1 MMLPSRLR
9 LLMRFGLLAFGL
21 VLIGVLL
28 RIVLITRGIDV
39 ALKRAGAT
47 EIRFHVAQASPWR
60 LVVEDVGFLIG
71 LQPFSAGRVTLERA
85 HWWTPSFGGL
95 RIEQARVP
103 INLVNLHRR
112 TAAAEEK
119 PERALVPNSLPF
131 EQLTIDGELV
141 IHASGAAD
149 QALSIR
155 MEARYD
161 GEEWAGT
168 ARVAG
173 PGLSMEGLGRLHLEN
188 GEGSFE
194 LPEVALD
201 LKSSW
206 GLLQQ
211 LLPVPVEEWEIEGK
225 LTGRVMAQ
233 YARNQLT
240 AGGTVSL
247 REGRLVHPVKE
258 LEAGGIEADLE
269 FTDFENLVTK
279 PGTLRVR
286 ELRSGR
292 LVLRDLHAAVG
303 LSGGDRIEVTRLSV
317 QSLGGNLSTEPFHY
331 SPSAAEL
338 DVVVLVDGISVEEVM
353 GLTQNLPATATGRVD
368 GRLPVEI
375 GADGIQ
381 FGTGWLA
388 LEPGSFAE
396 IQFHAKGLLTGG
408 TAPGSTGFAVLEKIE
423 AGMLKLRIS
432 DLRLDVRP
440 PHAPA
445 GRSAQLHLKGE
456 PVDPQVKAPVTL
468 DLNVNGPLERLLKLG
483 MDSRVSIGSGK

>member
-1 MMLPSRLR
+1 MMLTSRRR
-9 LLMRFGLLAFGL
+9 LLMTFGILVFGV
-21 VLIGVLL
+21 VLIGILL
-28 RIVLITRGIDV
+28 RSVLITRGIDV

-47 EIRFHVAQASPWR
+47 EVRFHVAHASPWR
-60 LVVEDVGFLIG
+60 LVVEDVGFLMG
-71 LQPFSAGRVTLERA
+71 LQPFAAGRVTMDRA
-85 HWWTPSFGGL
+85 HWWTPSFGAVH
-95 RIEQARVP
+95 IEQARVP
-103 INLVNLHRR
+103 INLVGLFRQSSA
-112 TAAAEEK
+112 TEEK
-119 PERALVPNSLPF
+119 PERAPVPNGLPF
-131 EQLTIDGELV
+131 EQLTIDGQFLIRV
-141 IHASGAAD
+141 SGLAD
-149 QALSIR
+149 QALSVR
-155 MEARYD
+155 MEARYE
-161 GEEWAGT
+161 GEEWTGT
-168 ARVAG
+168 TRVTG
-173 PGLSMEGLGRLHLEN
+173 PGLNIEGLGRIHLGN

-194 LPEVALD
+194 LPQVSVD
-201 LKSSW
+201 LRSSRDF
-206 GLLQQ
+206 LKQ
-211 LLPVPVEEWEIEGK
+211 LLPMPVEEWEIEGK

-269 FTDFENLVTK
+269 FTDFEKLLMKT
-279 PGTLRVR
+279 GTLRIR
-286 ELRSGR
+286 ELRSGQ
-292 LVLRDLHAAVG
+292 LVLRDLNAAMG
-303 LSGGDRIEVTRLSV
+303 LSGADRIEVTRLSG
-317 QSLGGNLSTEPFHY
+317 QALGGNLSTEPFRV

-338 DVVVLVDGISVEEVM
+338 DVVVLVDGIAVEDVM
-353 GLTQNLPATATGRVD
+353 ALTQNLPAKATGRVD
-368 GRLPVEI
+368 GRLPMRI
-375 GADGIQ
+375 DADGIQ

-396 IQFHAKGLLTGG
+396 IQFNAKGLLTGG
-408 TAPGSTGFAVLEKIE
+408 SAPGSTGFVVLEKIE

-440 PHAPA
+440 PNAPA